1 MLELLSC
8 EVKFPKMALWWLFRS
23 CHCQQKGKK
32 TLLDNMG
39 LRRANI

>member
-32 TLLDNMG
+32 NLSWIVG